1 MRVSHLF
8 PALGE
13 EFFDQPSTSCVLG
26 EGHTARH
33 YHLPVNQNQ
42 KDSYY
47 QGTQVNTY
55 PSSNVE

>member
-47 QGTQVNTY
+47 QGI
-55 PSSNVE
+55 